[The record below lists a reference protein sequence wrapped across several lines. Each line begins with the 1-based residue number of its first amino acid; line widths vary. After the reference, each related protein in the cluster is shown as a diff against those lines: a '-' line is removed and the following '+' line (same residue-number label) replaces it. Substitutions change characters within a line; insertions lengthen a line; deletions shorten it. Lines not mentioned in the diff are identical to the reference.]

1 MAAVMKMEP
10 AQNGVRGTNHDRD
23 LKLNGVD
30 GGGMVKPDPDAKYF
44 ADGAATNM
52 DGVQQIQTPAQSLPA
67 DNPSR
72 MNDLPD
78 EIQHITENFLSI
90 SQLLS
95 RLAQKSHNELQDK
108 IIELAKKPLP
118 IAPTLN
124 GHMDHSSIEDASVEN
139 LDKKVLLLRFAQEQ
153 HAKWVKALVITEWS
167 KKAGLVSKLID
178 LKGHLQQQMVTYD
191 LALDSM
197 MTCKRNLAYA
207 RLPSPDLKT
216 ALQVLTTGNAPW
228 LPDFGY
234 IEPPPLTAKEQLKWL
249 DDINTL
255 LSLRL
260 TMGDY
265 DKIPYHFRNYKISS
279 GRVTFTVEG
288 EFEVDLTIADEDVE
302 KQFWFIDFRFL
313 FAPSPAELSE
323 TFRLHLEVKVN
334 DILAS
339 EGLAGCY
346 RYLHELVLTHKIN
359 ELRRQALQLGRSRWV
374 DTLKIEPLN
383 RSLAIQYWTS
393 RYPPN
398 APKNWIII
406 GVHSGAPPPGVQPH
420 PKFKSYVSLRW
431 FRNNLEIKDV
441 DIPLDLTSISTE
453 TVLKAVIARH
463 VEQIFTAIHAKLL
476 EKPRFAKREASLA
489 LHISRAE
496 PTESF
501 LTMQFT
507 RLDTVTIRID
517 PITGLFALGP
527 RFRLIP
533 AGESNL
539 NMFGKDPVVELE
551 KLRNIH
557 ALEELVRRGRS
568 LGWQQIARPPV
579 KPEDLR
585 SILNNRE
592 ATHVLGWFKRQ
603 GWNSQFSLLVSLSL
617 SGDQWWLVELG
628 PNHPTGSRIR
638 SHVPLPLT
646 PGQPNLGDPFFSD
659 LTVFVTA
666 IITQLTDVRELRSRR
681 IRHMTRQLP
690 SSNMPPRLKLPTIL
704 IRLSEILPSARVQTG
719 VAGGDG
725 ARAER
730 RRKHWAADSV
740 RLIVTGVQP
749 ASSDDL
755 ASRGIFRA
763 GVSTRNDPYTCVT
776 ASASIMVLDKSKF
789 RLLSS
794 KVDHDVSFSHRT
806 GEFCLRIRAGFGE
819 SMISSLTSR
828 LQAIERLVEFLDSIG
843 RNKQGVECESITL
856 RKVVF
861 TYADPSLPTPA
872 VPSEAGASSVKREAS
887 ARRWKV
893 WLDLRKPQSVKVT
906 LEPDNPHVRVL
917 DMLQT
922 LVNAEKGLESLPFWL
937 PMTLSAVRGMEAV
950 DESWHQLQISRRG
963 MFEIF
968 NKTLDWTTLR
978 YTLSSSPGAPPRRLN
993 LDVRLRQ
1000 RRGEAWWH
1008 ICRTDRRAAE
1018 GDEFDKAL
1026 KKVWE
1031 GKGVNWKG
1039 LSRAAAGRPAAGIEE
1054 LLQAIDKA
1062 VRTVLEQPPPV
1073 APPQQQQQQQQPA
1086 AHHQAPAGSM
1096 GQAQAQQTKAQQM
1109 QAQLQA
1115 QAQAQAKAKAQGLV
1129 GQGLGNLANG
1139 NRPPHAQRPGGGGGG
1154 QVRQNRPAPQ
1164 ASMGGNNVVDL
1175 T

>member
-10 AQNGVRGTNHDRD
+10 VQNGVRSTNHDRN

-30 GGGMVKPDPDAKYF
+30 GGGMVKPDPDGKYF
-44 ADGAATNM
+44 ADGAANM
-52 DGVQQIQTPAQSLPA
+52 DAVQQIQTPAQSLPA

-95 RLAQKSHNELQDK
+95 RLAQKSHNELQEK

-124 GHMDHSSIEDASVEN
+124 GHTDHSNIDDASVEN

-167 KKAGLVSKLID
+167 KKAALVSKLID
-178 LKGHLQQQMVTYD
+178 LKGHLQQQMMTYD

-234 IEPPPLTAKEQLKWL
+234 IEPPPLTAKDQLKWL

-260 TMGDY
+260 TIGDHE
-265 DKIPYHFRNYKISS
+265 KIPYHFRSYKISS

-302 KQFWFIDFRFL
+302 KQFWFIDFRYL

-346 RYLHELVLTHKIN
+346 KYLHELVLTHKVS

-406 GVHSGAPPPGVQPH
+406 GVHSGAPPPGAQPH

-431 FRNNLEIKDV
+431 FRNNLEIKGANV
-441 DIPLDLTSISTE
+441 PLNLVSISTE

-463 VEQIFTAIHAKLL
+463 VEQILTAIHAKLL
-476 EKPRFAKREASLA
+476 EKPRFAKREASLG
-489 LHISRAE
+489 LHISKME
-496 PTESF
+496 PTESR

-507 RLDTVTIRID
+507 HLDTVTVRID
-517 PITGLFALGP
+517 PITGLYALEP
-527 RFRLIP
+527 RLRLIP
-533 AGESNL
+533 AGENSL

-551 KLRNIH
+551 RLRNIH
-557 ALEELVRRGRS
+557 ALEELMRRGKS
-568 LGWQQIARPPV
+568 LGWQPIVRSPV
-579 KPEDLR
+579 KMEDLR
-585 SILNNRE
+585 SILTNRE
-592 ATHVLGWFKRQ
+592 ATDALGWFKRQ
-603 GWNSQFSLLVSLSL
+603 GWNPQFFLLVSLSL
-617 SGDQWWLVELG
+617 SGDRWWLVELG
-628 PNHPTGSRIR
+628 ANHPTGARIR
-638 SHVPLPLT
+638 SHVPLPFT

-681 IRHMTRQLP
+681 IRHMTRHIP
-690 SSNMPPRLKLPTIL
+690 SPNMPPRLKLPTIL
-704 IRLSEILPSARVQTG
+704 IRLSEILPSARAQLVDAG
-719 VAGGDG
+719 VEGG
-725 ARAER
+725 RTER
-730 RRKHWAADSV
+730 RGRPWAAESV
-740 RLIVTGVQP
+740 RLLVTGVQP
-749 ASSDDL
+749 ASSDEL
-755 ASRGIFRA
+755 ASRGMFRA
-763 GVSTRNDPYTCVT
+763 GASTRNDPYICVT
-776 ASASIMVLDKSKF
+776 ASASVVVLDKSKF

-806 GEFCLRIRAGFGE
+806 GEFSLRIRAGFGE
-819 SMISSLTSR
+819 SMISSLASR

-843 RNKQGVECESITL
+843 RNRQGVECESITL

-861 TYADPSLPTPA
+861 TYADPSPPTPP
-872 VPSEAGASSVKREAS
+872 VHSEAGASLVKPEAPV
-887 ARRWKV
+887 RRWKV
-893 WLDLRKPQSVKVT
+893 WLDLRKPKSVKVA
-906 LEPDNPHVRVL
+906 LEPDNPHMRVL

-922 LVNAEKGLESLPFWL
+922 LVNGEKGLESLPFWL

-950 DESWHQLQISRRG
+950 DESWQQLQISRRG
-963 MFEIF
+963 MLEIF

-978 YTLSSSPGAPPRRLN
+978 YTLSSSPARRLN

-1008 ICRTDRRAAE
+1008 ICRSDRRAAPE

-1054 LLQAIDKA
+1054 LLQVVDKA
-1062 VRTVLEQPPPV
+1062 VRTVLEQPL
-1073 APPQQQQQQQQPA
+1073 PA
-1086 AHHQAPAGSM
+1086 APAQQLQHQQSMAHHPPPAGSL
-1096 GQAQAQQTKAQQM
+1096 GQTPQQIKAQQM
-1109 QAQLQA
+1109 QAQQAKAQQIQA
-1115 QAQAQAKAKAQGLV
+1115 QLQAQAKAKAQGMV
-1129 GQGLGNLANG
+1129 GQGLANHANG
-1139 NRPPHAQRPGGGGGG
+1139 SRPPHVQRPGG
-1154 QVRQNRPAPQ
+1154 QVRQTRPAPQ
-1164 ASMGGNNVVDL
+1164 APKGNNDVVDL